1 MSNFNSKDYLK
12 WAKEYLKI
20 NKKKIPVKIS
30 GSKYS
35 RRDDLDY
42 SKKLKSLT
50 GSFTKTYPLHTIT
63 NEPREKNRFFRALYQ
78 NKVYH
83 PDFHYKKKPPLDFRK
98 ARDLIKKLDKF
109 AKKLPCD
116 QALGQIYQRRIFD
129 AQRAITLT
137 SLSQKKGFSWAS
149 KEYYKF
155 KAAGKRTLPEKITF
169 PHNRQ
174 EYIEAYE
181 IVYLAQKIL
190 KEIGLKHKARVS
202 SSRYRFRGMATTNRS
217 VKIGVGTLRSPA
229 RIIRSLAHEILGH
242 ALCSTNARKYPA
254 YFARK
259 NNVTTLLKEEGMAVK
274 IGELSY
280 QNLKKSL
287 PRRLRSKREDFIP
300 HLRIKAIQIATRH
313 SFYQTFFKLNK
324 LNINKN
330 LAWELTTRVKRGVA
344 DTSLSGANYHD
355 SLYYLGLEKINKLI
369 SEQKLNFQQ
378 TILLFNKLN
387 QGKFD
392 LLEFSYLNK
401 LFPAHQNL
409 DLEKAFNVF
418 NKEFKKIIKTK
429 LIK

>member
-1 MSNFNSKDYLK
+1 MSNFNSEDYLK
-12 WAKEYLKI
+12 WAEEYLKI
-20 NKKKIPVKIS
+20 NKKRIPVKIS

-50 GSFTKTYPLHTIT
+50 GSFIKTYPLHTIT

-78 NKVYH
+78 NKIYH
-83 PDFHYKKKPPLDFRK
+83 PDFHYKKKPPWDFRK
-98 ARDLIKKLDKF
+98 ARDLIKELDKF
-109 AKKLPCD
+109 AKKLPPD
-116 QALGQIYQRRIFD
+116 QALGQIYKRRIFD
-129 AQRAITLT
+129 AQRAIILA

-155 KAAGKRTLPEKITF
+155 KAAEKRILPKKIAF

-181 IVYLAQKIL
+181 IVYLAQKVL
-190 KEIGLKHKARVS
+190 KEIGLKHKARIS

-254 YFARK
+254 YFARE

-300 HLRIKAIQIATRH
+300 HLRIKAIQIAARN
-313 SFYQTFFKLNK
+313 SFYQTFSKLNQ
-324 LNINKN
+324 LNINKD
-330 LAWELTTRVKRGVA
+330 LAWELATRVKRGVA
-344 DTSLSGANYHD
+344 DTSLPGANYHD

-392 LLEFSYLNK
+392 LLEFPYLNQ

-409 DLEKAFNVF
+409 NLEKAFNVF